1 MNHPRYVKPAQPA
14 APNSGNS
21 AKAGKSELILPSAN
35 VSFTD
40 CANVVFPNLAK
51 TGKYFV
57 RDRTVVELVS
67 SVSGYRLVELEAAA
81 FRSRLEHYFEIKKW
95 VVVRGK
101 LALTP
106 TQCSADTALAL
117 LKTEAAITTL
127 PTIRIVIQ
135 SPVFREVNGEIQV
148 LGKGF
153 HNVEG
158 GIFVLQNRKIE
169 DIPVSEA
176 KDSLLELL
184 KDFDFV
190 SRVRSQ
196 PRRSKFH
203 LASPALRRAYRQ
215 GFSVRHR
222 RG

>member
-1 MNHPRYVKPAQPA
+1 VNHPRYVKPAQPA
-14 APNSGNS
+14 APNLSQNNSGSS
-21 AKAGKSELILPSAN
+21 ANINKAGKRELILPSGN
-35 VSFTD
+35 VGFTD
-40 CANVVFPNLAK
+40 CANIVFPHLAK
-51 TGKYFV
+51 TGKYFL

-67 SVSGYRLVELEAAA
+67 SASGHRLVELEVAA

-106 TQCSADTALAL
+106 AQCSADTALAL

-135 SPVFREVNGEIQV
+135 SPVFREVNGQIQV

-169 DIPVSEA
+169 DIPVSKA

-184 KDFDFV
+184 KDFNFV
-190 SRVRSQ
+190 
-196 PRRSKFH
+196 F
-203 LASPALRRAYRQ
+203 
-215 GFSVRHR
+215 
-222 RG
+222 